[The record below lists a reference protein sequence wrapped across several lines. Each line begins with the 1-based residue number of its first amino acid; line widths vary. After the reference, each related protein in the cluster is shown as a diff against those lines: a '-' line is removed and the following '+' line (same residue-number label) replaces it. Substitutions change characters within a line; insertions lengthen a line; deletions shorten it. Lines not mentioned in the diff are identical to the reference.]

1 MKDYTELLAK
11 LKIEAPLRASDIIQL
26 LASSTAA
33 HQVVVSNDV
42 LTVTKRRGYVEFSR
56 SNGYIV
62 GAWTRPGKNV
72 TKRAVYE
79 MHRREALA
87 RLPKREKQA
96 RGVVIPTAR
105 IKDLYALV
113 GVEVK

>member
-11 LKIEAPLRASDIIQL
+11 LQIEAPLRASDIIQL
-26 LASSTAA
+26 LATSSTARKCIET
-33 HQVVVSNDV
+33 HEN
-42 LTVTKRRGYVEFSR
+42 LTVTKRKGYVEFSR

-62 GAWTRPGKNV
+62 GAWTRRGKEV

-79 MHRREALA
+79 LHRREALA